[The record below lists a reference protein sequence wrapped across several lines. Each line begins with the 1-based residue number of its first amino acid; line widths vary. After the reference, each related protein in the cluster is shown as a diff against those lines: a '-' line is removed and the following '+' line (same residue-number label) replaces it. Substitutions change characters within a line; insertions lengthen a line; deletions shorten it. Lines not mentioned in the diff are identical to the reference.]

1 MRPGMRIG
9 NTGFYVSGP
18 RTPYGRLGRP
28 GGVTALGC
36 VGALLRLL
44 IGLVLI
50 MLTALAFVEQAAR
63 QELRSER
70 SAIRGVV
77 LDRVLCGPDDLAAG
91 AAAI

>member
-1 MRPGMRIG
+1 MCPAHAHPTVG
-9 NTGFYVSGP
+9 SGGP
-18 RTPYGRLGRP
+18 
-28 GGVTALGC
+28 A
-36 VGALLRLL
+36 ALLLL
-44 IGLVLI
+44 VGLVLI